1 MTTLPATS
9 NHASWSEQVEFL
21 DLETSEAMNLSLAQ
35 DIVVTIANDHCGR
48 QLQAS
53 LIGGGIVMAD
63 DFLSVTV
70 SFTRSQMQTLMPL
83 TYKIGARIV
92 FTDDLDEQQVLLG
105 YLPIRE
111 GL

>member
-9 NHASWSEQVEFL
+9 NRASWSEQIEFL
-21 DLETSEAMNLSLAQ
+21 DSETSEAMHLGLAQ
-35 DIVVTIANDHCGR
+35 DIIVTISNNRCGH

-53 LIGGGIVMAD
+53 LIGGEIVMEP

-70 SFTRSQMQTLMPL
+70 SFTRSQMQGLRPM
-83 TYKIGARIV
+83 TYDIGARIV
-92 FTDDLDEQQVLLG
+92 FVDDLDEQQVMLG
-105 YLPIRE
+105 HLPVVE